1 MRNWLLI
8 ALIGALVWYFWPEDD
23 TWIGH
28 VYPNASN
35 LLVDRFIGQYSS
47 LEDCRRAATRVIADS
62 GWENA
67 DYECG
72 LNCKRD
78 SSFGGLWICEDT
90 LR

>member
-1 MRNWLLI
+1 MRSWLLI

-23 TWIGH
+23 TWRGW
-28 VYPNASN
+28 VYPSASN
-35 LLVDRFIGQYSS
+35 LMVDRFIGQYSS
-47 LEDCRRAATRVIADS
+47 LEDCRRAATSIIANF

-78 SSFGGLWICEDT
+78 SSIADFWICEDT